1 MNYNISVYIVFIAL
15 VSFIIIYV
23 GRYFYTN
30 GRVFIVSLLHDN
42 VPLADNINRLL
53 LVGYYLVNIG
63 YAFIKLKQWTK
74 IDAVATWFSSLATN
88 MATLILILA
97 LLHYMNML
105 IIYSLS
111 KSNSITNK
119 SYRHE

>member
-1 MNYNISVYIVFIAL
+1 MNYNISVYFVFITL

-63 YAFIKLKQWTK
+63 YAFIKLKQWPK

-111 KSNSITNK
+111 KSNTITNK
-119 SYRHE
+119 SYHHE